1 MLGVAGTPNTPQTLC
16 TSAFPAIYV
25 RCLPKNKKNL
35 FPTKVCW
42 NLAPFLGF
50 PLNDGIAEVMG
61 LEPVFSTGY
70 DLEEGFCLGRAL
82 EFGLT
87 LALGDPED
95 GIVGV
100 AVDGL
105 VVQALV
111 PAESEGMND
120 SQELPDVVRAM
131 HRTIVEHLITRLQV
145 DGLIFHRPRIPT
157 TGCIHR
163 PSIGPYLHRKR
174 KYGVVAIRRRI

>member
-1 MLGVAGTPNTPQTLC
+1 
-16 TSAFPAIYV
+16 
-25 RCLPKNKKNL
+25 
-35 FPTKVCW
+35 
-42 NLAPFLGF
+42 
-50 PLNDGIAEVMG
+50 MG

-70 DLEEGFCLGRAL
+70 DLEEGFCLGREL

-105 VVQALV
+105 VVQTLI
-111 PAESEGMND
+111 PTKGKGMDNSETLAD
-120 SQELPDVVRAM
+120 IISAM

-174 KYGVVAIRRRI
+174 KHGVVAIRRRI